1 MRDLYEVLGV
11 DRQASAADLKKA
23 YYRLAKKFHPDHNPG
38 DKEAEDSFKEAANAY
53 QVLQDDEQRAR
64 YDRFGFD
71 GIRGAAGNGGGG
83 GAGFSNVEDVFS
95 AFGDLFGD
103 FFGGRSSGRRGP
115 PRGADLRVDV
125 GLTFAEA
132 VWGVTKEVKITR
144 QIACGT
150 CSASGA
156 RPGSKAETCST
167 CQGKGQVV
175 HAQGFFMV
183 QTTCPACRGAGKAI
197 KDPCEDCRGRGT
209 KAESSTLSVTVPPGV
224 DDGQTL
230 RLANKGES
238 APGGTTGHLYV
249 VLHVQ
254 GDERF
259 KRDGDDVLTEM
270 PVSFVKAALG
280 GELEIHT
287 LEDGCNG
294 SSTIEL
300 KPGTQPGDV
309 IVRRGQGIPHVGEA
323 GRGDHVVQFKIEI
336 PKKLTAK
343 QEELLRQFAAESGED
358 VKEKRGLFGR
368 KK

>member
-11 DRQASAADLKKA
+11 ERQASASDLKRA
-23 YYRLAKKFHPDHNPG
+23 YRTLAQKYHPDKNPD
-38 DKEAEDSFKEAANAY
+38 DKDAEEKFKEVSNAY
-53 QVLQDDEQRAR
+53 QVLADDEQRSL

-71 GIRGAAGNGGGG
+71 GIRSNGRGG
-83 GAGFSNVEDVFS
+83 GAGFSNVEDIFS

-103 FFGGRSSGRRGP
+103 FFGGRSSGRRQA
-115 PRGADLRVDV
+115 RGADLRVDL

-132 VWGVTKEVKITR
+132 VWGTTKDVKVSR
-144 QIACGT
+144 DLACGPCNAT
-150 CSASGA
+150 GA
-156 RPGSKAETCST
+156 APGSKPETCRT

-183 QTTCPACRGAGKAI
+183 QTSCPHCRGSGKVI
-197 KDPCEDCRGRGT
+197 KDACTECRGRGLRSET
-209 KAESSTLSVTVPPGV
+209 STLSVTVPAGV

-230 RLANKGES
+230 RLAGKGET

-259 KRDGDDVLTEM
+259 KRDGDDVLTEV

-280 GELEIHT
+280 GELEIYT
-287 LEDGCNG
+287 LDENCAG
-294 SSTIEL
+294 STTIEL
-300 KPGTQPGDV
+300 PAGTQPEDV
-309 IVRRGQGIPHVGEA
+309 FIRRGGGIPKIGEK
-323 GRGDHVVQFKIEI
+323 GRGDHVVQFKVEI

-343 QEELLRQFAAESGED
+343 QEELLRQLATELGEN
-358 VKEKRGLFGR
+358 VKAEKRGIFGR